1 MNNLFDEKILCEY
14 WDTPV
19 LQSNELWLEMQ
30 FYTESQIVS
39 PHPPYFGR
47 MMPWTLQKTFS

>member
-30 FYTESQIVS
+30 FYVESQIVS
-39 PHPPYFGR
+39 RHPPYFGR
-47 MMPWTLQKTFS
+47 MMP